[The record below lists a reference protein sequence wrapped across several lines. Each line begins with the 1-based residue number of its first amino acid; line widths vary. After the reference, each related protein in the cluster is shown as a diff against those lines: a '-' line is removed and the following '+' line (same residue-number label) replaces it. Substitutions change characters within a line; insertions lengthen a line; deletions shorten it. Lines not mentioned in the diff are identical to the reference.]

1 MRNNQPVTQQERRF
15 PDEQR
20 LISITDLHGRIRYCN
35 DAFVQIS
42 GFDREQLVGAEHNI
56 VRHPDVPPAVFAHMW
71 QHLKQGKPWMGIV
84 KNRRQNGDHYWVN
97 AYVTPIFEGGTITGY
112 ESVRSKP
119 TPGQIRRA
127 EQLYRRLNN
136 GQPAIASSHRWL
148 PLAQDWLPFILI
160 SQIGFLIGSWLGSG
174 WGFALAA
181 LLSVPLGL
189 AGLHWQ
195 QRVIRRLLRHA
206 EDTSCDALTA
216 SMYTDSR
223 GAEARLEMAMH
234 SQRAHL
240 RTGLTRLQESA
251 MHLYQQATQAEE
263 LAQHSAHS
271 LHQQRLESEQVATAV
286 QQMAATTGEV
296 AQHVQQAAQASQQ
309 ARQLSGQGQ
318 QVADGTRAA
327 IEQLA
332 TLISGSS
339 DTVARVA
346 EDSREIGGMV
356 EVIRSIAEQ
365 TNLLALNAAIEAAR
379 AGDMGRG
386 FAVVAD
392 EVRALAQR
400 TGQSTEQI
408 QQLISRLQQTA
419 QAAVDSMRNGQDQA
433 ATGVQRVLDSHLAL
447 QGINQAV
454 AEISGMTEQIAS
466 AMEEQSSVA
475 LQISHSISSIATH
488 TEQASQE
495 AQRTSQLSETLK
507 QTAASQQALV
517 ERFNR

>member
-1 MRNNQPVTQQERRF
+1 
-15 PDEQR
+15 
-20 LISITDLHGRIRYCN
+20 
-35 DAFVQIS
+35 
-42 GFDREQLVGAEHNI
+42 
-56 VRHPDVPPAVFAHMW
+56 
-71 QHLKQGKPWMGIV
+71 
-84 KNRRQNGDHYWVN
+84 
-97 AYVTPIFEGGTITGY
+97 
-112 ESVRSKP
+112 
-119 TPGQIRRA
+119 
-127 EQLYRRLNN
+127 
-136 GQPAIASSHRWL
+136 
-148 PLAQDWLPFILI
+148 
-160 SQIGFLIGSWLGSG
+160 
-174 WGFALAA
+174 
-181 LLSVPLGL
+181 
-189 AGLHWQ
+189 
-195 QRVIRRLLRHA
+195 
-206 EDTSCDALTA
+206 
-216 SMYTDSR
+216 
-223 GAEARLEMAMH
+223 
-234 SQRAHL
+234 
-240 RTGLTRLQESA
+240 

-433 ATGVQRVLDSHLAL
+433 AAGVQRVLDSHLAL